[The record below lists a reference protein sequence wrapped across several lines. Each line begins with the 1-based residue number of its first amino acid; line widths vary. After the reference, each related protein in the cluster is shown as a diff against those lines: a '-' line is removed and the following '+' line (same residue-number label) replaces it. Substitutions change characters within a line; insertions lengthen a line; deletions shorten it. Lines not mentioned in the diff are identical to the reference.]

1 MLSVRSDGE
10 MRAMGHELPVEV
22 EGRTVVLDGR
32 DVAQWEGRTW
42 TGAVDG
48 SWQQAADRYIAEHPR
63 AAGVA
68 ESQRLAIVRRLAAGP
83 ATRGELLALMRQSG
97 YVGATDLE
105 NRVRDLRAGDSRAG
119 GRSGLKI
126 SGGDDRYWFTEALPL
141 LDAPDRRALGFAKTM
156 VGRLDGP
163 MAMRAASAM
172 ERLLPGVGETG
183 GAAPGLRYPAK
194 PADFERFHE
203 ALEQR
208 RPIRVRYFSLNH
220 GREGTYD
227 LVPVEYVTLG
237 TTVKAICVEV
247 TPAGET
253 RRELQFALDRLS
265 AVELLPDWPQP
276 AAAQLVL
283 HRCPIV
289 LHVTDGL
296 FRVMRDRDLFGIA
309 TDVDAV
315 QDDEDDSWRVT
326 GSFPVAL
333 AWDVMEQLCAWA
345 GNAQVRE
352 PLWLVNAVVRRLT
365 AGLRVMQ
372 EGGAFE
378 LVKPEPERVFAS
390 HGEAVSTVTPL
401 PEPTGPRRL
410 QPRR

>member
-1 MLSVRSDGE
+1 
-10 MRAMGHELPVEV
+10 MGHELTVQV
-22 EGRTVVLDGR
+22 EGRSVVVDGR
-32 DVAQWEGRTW
+32 DVAQWEGRAWSGT
-42 TGAVDG
+42 VDAA
-48 SWQQAADRYIAEHPR
+48 WRQAADRYVAEHPR

-83 ATRGELLALMRQSG
+83 ATRLELLALMRQAG

-105 NRVRDLRAGDSRAG
+105 NRIRDLRAGDSRAG
-119 GRSGLKI
+119 GRAGLKI
-126 SGGDDRYWFTEALPL
+126 VGGDDRYWFTEALPL

-156 VGRLDGP
+156 VARLDGP

-172 ERLLPGVGETG
+172 ERLLPGVGETEG
-183 GAAPGLRYPAK
+183 STAGLRYPAK

-208 RPIRVRYFSLNH
+208 QPIRVRYFSLNH

-237 TTVKAICVEV
+237 TTVKAICIEV
-247 TPAGET
+247 TSTGET
-253 RRELQFALDRLS
+253 HRELQFALDRLS
-265 AVELLPDWPQP
+265 SVEQLADWPAP
-276 AAAQLVL
+276 APEQLVL
-283 HRCPIV
+283 HRSPIV

-315 QDDEDDSWRVT
+315 QDDEDESWRVT

-378 LVKPEPERVFAS
+378 LVKPEPDRPFAT
-390 HGEAVSTVTPL
+390 HREAVATLQPL